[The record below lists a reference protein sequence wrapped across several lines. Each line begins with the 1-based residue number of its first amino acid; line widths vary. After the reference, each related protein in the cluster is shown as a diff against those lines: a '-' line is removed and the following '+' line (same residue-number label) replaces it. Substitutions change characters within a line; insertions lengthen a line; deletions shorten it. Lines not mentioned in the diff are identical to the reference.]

1 MKKSK
6 GKSICIFS
14 AKGGTGKS
22 ITTLNLAGIFS
33 MQNKKVLIID
43 YDLSFGCIG
52 TYLNKPYKE
61 NIYNIMQDYSNNRFE
76 NISSYVTKYN
86 DNILFLASS
95 SDPRQGVKIN
105 DAFIKFILEKSIYS
119 YDYIIIDTNSDCSN
133 VNIDLLDNVDNVL
146 FIMNNDLLNIKNM
159 RSMINIF
166 KVAGKTNYKVLLN
179 ESTNPYKNYY
189 SLYDIKKMI
198 GTGVDYNLTSKF
210 FMKNYDSLVF
220 DGSIITLDKKFSKY
234 YPKANK
240 VFMSIYNDMEEN
252 NE

>member
-1 MKKSK
+1 M
-6 GKSICIFS
+6 
-14 AKGGTGKS
+14 
-22 ITTLNLAGIFS
+22 
-33 MQNKKVLIID
+33 
-43 YDLSFGCIG
+43 
-52 TYLNKPYKE
+52 
-61 NIYNIMQDYSNNRFE
+61 
-76 NISSYVTKYN
+76 
-86 DNILFLASS
+86 
-95 SDPRQGVKIN
+95 
-105 DAFIKFILEKSIYS
+105 KFILEKSIYS

>member
-1 MKKSK
+1 MGKK
-6 GKSICIFS
+6 GKSICLFS
-14 AKGGTGKS
+14 SKGGTGKS
-22 ITTLNLAGIFS
+22 SIATLLSGFFA
-33 MQNKKVLIID
+33 MQEKKVLIID
-43 YDLSFGCIG
+43 FDLSFGSIG
-52 TYLNKPYKE
+52 LLLNKESNK
-61 NIYNIMQDYSNNRFE
+61 NIYDLYSDYSNNKFTD
-76 NISSYVTKYN
+76 ISDYVTKYN

-133 VNIDLLDNVDNVL
+133 VNIDLLDNV
-146 FIMNNDLLNIKNM
+146 LNIKNM

>member
-1 MKKSK
+1 MGKK
-6 GKSICIFS
+6 GKSICLFS
-14 AKGGTGKS
+14 SKGGTGKS
-22 ITTLNLAGIFS
+22 SIATLLSGFFA
-33 MQNKKVLIID
+33 MQEKKVLIID
-43 YDLSFGCIG
+43 FDLSFGSIG
-52 TYLNKPYKE
+52 LLLNKESNK
-61 NIYNIMQDYSNNRFE
+61 NIYDLYSDYSNNKFSD
-76 NISSYVTKYN
+76 ISDYVTKYN

-105 DAFIKFILEKSIYS
+105 DAFIKFILEKSIYT

>member
-1 MKKSK
+1 MTSV
-6 GKSICIFS
+6 GKVITITSR
-14 AKGGTGKS
+14 KGGVGK
-22 ITTLNLAGIFS
+22 TTNLLNLAGVYS
-33 MQNKKVLIID
+33 NLNKKIIILD
-43 YDLSFGCIG
+43 FDLYTNSISVS
-52 TYLNKPYKE
+52 LNLEPNK
-61 NIYNIMQDYSNNRFE
+61 NIFNLVDDISNNRFKE
-76 NISSYVTKYN
+76 FNDYVTKYN